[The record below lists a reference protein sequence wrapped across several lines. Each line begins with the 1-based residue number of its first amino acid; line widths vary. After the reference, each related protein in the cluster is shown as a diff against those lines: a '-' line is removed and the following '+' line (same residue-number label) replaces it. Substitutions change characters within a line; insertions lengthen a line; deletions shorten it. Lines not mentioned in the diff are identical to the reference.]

1 MLASA
6 AVSTVAPKYTRS
18 LHNFAETA
26 WCTLGPWGLS
36 PYFFDNCD
44 RSIIGAMNREKD
56 LVVWIIQ
63 REAATQIFFKP
74 VVMMGSIVPRV
85 RYRENWPDTAENELF
100 IFDAFNP

>member
-44 RSIIGAMNREKD
+44 SRIIGAMNREKD

-63 REAATQIFFKP
+63 REAATQIFFKA
-74 VVMMGSIVPRV
+74 VVPSAKCPENADWRALSEWRLGSFHKVV
-85 RYRENWPDTAENELF
+85 RSHHC
-100 IFDAFNP
+100 